1 MDMFRYRVLIL
12 FILLIASL
20 PSVAAAER
28 YRFIPAEPQQVERI
42 APVTLA
48 EPIYKVVPPALQT
61 RLINILGQQRPA
73 SGNERGDVKRTEVF
87 VGLSGTIERVTGLDL
102 SGLSRLGSEACA
114 VTFLKGNPSRL
125 VVAANSD
132 YGLSSGLQRLDE
144 YVDNSN
150 GNRTIS
156 ISRLLDYPSFPIRG
170 VIEGFY
176 GRPWSEQERIEMLHF
191 MGRTRLNY
199 YFWAPKAVPSHRDEW
214 RRPHSNEELAS
225 FRILLDKAESQ
236 KIHLVYGIAP
246 GKSICY
252 SSREDYNALLN
263 KVKSVLH
270 LGIFNIALLMDDIS
284 WELKNKNDKRSFGT
298 LGKAQVALVQR
309 LHADLKKLHP
319 GIRLFFCPTKY
330 FGTEPEKS
338 DYLVTIGKG
347 LPADMEIFWTGT
359 RVYSPSITQADAVRI
374 GNVLGRK
381 PLYWD
386 NFPVNDYISSRLHLG
401 PLFNRQNGLERC
413 SAGLVM
419 NAMNQAEASK
429 IALYTAASY
438 LWNSKTYIAGTAW
451 QKSLEEIGGTE
462 ALPFL
467 EEIAVR
473 LSGSAHWPEGYSRDL
488 AARLDRLQNDYNAG
502 NAEQAVFEA
511 DVWLACLLRN
521 SARLRQSID
530 NRQLMD
536 ELSPLLERLEK
547 AAHLCRQV
555 LPLYLSTGKMDKQ
568 YQARIKEASVNM
580 SDRPKLIC
588 PDIKTME
595 NFIKETTIRFI
606 RP

>member
-1 MDMFRYRVLIL
+1 MFRYRAL
-12 FILLIASL
+12 ILLIPLLASL
-20 PSVAAAER
+20 PSAAEAER

-48 EPIYKVVPPALQT
+48 EPTYKVVPPALQA
-61 RLINILGQQRPA
+61 RLISILGQQEP
-73 SGNERGDVKRTEVF
+73 SSEKKRKDIKTTAVF
-87 VGLSGTIERVTGLDL
+87 VGLSDTIERVTGLDL
-102 SGLSRLGSEACA
+102 SGLSRLGQEACTISFIA
-114 VTFLKGNPSRL
+114 GNPSQL

-132 YGLSSGLQRLDE
+132 YGLSVGLQRLDE
-144 YVDNSN
+144 YVGNSN

-156 ISRLLDYPSFPIRG
+156 ISGLLDYPSFPIRG

-176 GRPWSEQERIEMLHF
+176 GRPWSEEERIEMLRF
-191 MGRTRLNY
+191 MGRARLNY
-199 YFWAPKAVPSHRDEW
+199 YFWAPKAIPSHRDEW

-225 FRILLDKAESQ
+225 FRMLLAEAKSQ

-252 SSREDYNALLN
+252 SSREDYNALLA
-263 KVKSVLH
+263 KVKSVIH
-270 LGIFNIALLMDDIS
+270 LGFLDIALLMDDIS
-284 WELKNKNDKRSFGT
+284 RELKNKKDKSSFGT
-298 LGKAQVALVQR
+298 LGKAQVALIQR

-319 GIRLFFCPTKY
+319 GVKIFFCPTKY
-330 FGTEPEKS
+330 FGAEPEKS
-338 DYLVTIGKG
+338 DYLLTIGNG
-347 LPADMEIFWTGT
+347 LPADIEIFWTGT
-359 RVYSPSITQADAVRI
+359 RVYSPSIAQADAIRA
-374 GNVLGRK
+374 GNVLRRK

-413 SAGLVM
+413 STGLVM
-419 NAMNQAEASK
+419 NGMNQAEASK

-438 LWNSKTYIAGTAW
+438 LWNSKAYIAGTAW
-451 QKSLEEIGGTE
+451 QRSLKEIGGTE

-467 EEIAVR
+467 EEIAIG
-473 LSGSAHWPEGYSRDL
+473 LSGSAHWPEGYSHDL
-488 AARLDRLQNDYNAG
+488 AARFDRLRNDYNAG

-511 DVWLACLLRN
+511 DVWLTRLLRT

-530 NRQLMD
+530 NRQLMA
-536 ELSPLLERLEK
+536 ELSPLLERLDDTAE
-547 AAHLCRQV
+547 LCRQM
-555 LPLYLSTGKMDKQ
+555 LPLYLSPKKIDRE
-568 YQARIKEASVNM
+568 YQARIKEASNNI
-580 SDRPKLIC
+580 SNRQKLTC

-595 NFIKETTIRFI
+595 NFIKETIVRFV